1 MKTFREFCEEAD
13 YAQVNLAF
21 EATGFKGEIGKK
33 KLLNKL
39 DKKDRKTAKQRRAD
53 KLQDLLS
60 RPNSWKNLK

>member
-13 YAQVNLAF
+13 YAQVNLAL

-53 KLQDLLS
+53 KIQDLMS